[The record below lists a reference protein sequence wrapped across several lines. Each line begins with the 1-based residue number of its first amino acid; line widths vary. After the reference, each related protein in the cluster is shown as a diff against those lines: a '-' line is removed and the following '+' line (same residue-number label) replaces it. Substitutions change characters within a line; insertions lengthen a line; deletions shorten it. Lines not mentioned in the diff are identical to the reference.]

1 MVIKHSQTGVTDNPD
16 MLSMQ
21 LVRGTVGETARGS
34 TAKKRRNPARKARAA
49 VTGTPSKLVKQTMD
63 VAPTQPGAT
72 PDGLPHARQVAPPA
86 LSSPEGDGAKANVPT
101 LALRMYAPNDDAL
114 VMKITQEEIAPI
126 YKASYG
132 QELDMNQVM
141 SYIAQS
147 YTRMV
152 VLQETVIGFVSV
164 EANETGRL
172 NVGTIAFLP
181 AYQGQ
186 GFGARV
192 LRQLEAEARAMGL
205 IEMEAYVQ
213 PTNQRSLAFFAR
225 QGYGQVPTTQQGE
238 GRTVIL
244 RKSLLGQT
252 GGGAGEGGVP
262 GQGGGLSPSNLP
274 RQSGIMGD
282 GTVVTRV

>member
-1 MVIKHSQTGVTDNPD
+1 MAIKRSQSGSKEGQEA
-16 MLSMQ
+16 LSMQ
-21 LVRGTVGETARGS
+21 LVRGTAGETVRTPA
-34 TAKKRRNPARKARAA
+34 TKKRRNPARKARAA
-49 VTGTPSKLVKQTMD
+49 VTGAPSKLVKQTMD
-63 VAPTQPGAT
+63 VTPGQPGM
-72 PDGLPHARQVAPPA
+72 PMAPPSPA
-86 LSSPEGDGAKANVPT
+86 PSPESGGGGGGQATVPT
-101 LALRMYAPNDDAL
+101 LALRTYAPIDDAL
-114 VMKITQEEIAPI
+114 IMKITQEEIAPI

-172 NVGTIAFLP
+172 NIGTIAFLP
-181 AYQGQ
+181 AYQGR
-186 GFGARV
+186 GYGARV